1 MPMSDKAKEYADKA
15 KPLADK
21 AKPLA
26 EKAKPLA
33 EKAKPLAEK
42 AKPLTEK
49 AKQYAGKAKGAADSA
64 VEKYGDKIPDSVGSA
79 YTKASGAVG
88 KYLPGDQ
95 PAEPG
100 IDTDTVASDVDVA
113 AADERSSES

>member
-26 EKAKPLA
+26 DKAKPLA
-33 EKAKPLAEK
+33 DKAKPLAD
-42 AKPLTEK
+42 K

-64 VEKYGDKIPDSVGSA
+64 VEKYSDKIPDSVGNA
-79 YTKASGAVG
+79 YNKASGAVG
-88 KYLPGDQ
+88 KVLPSD
-95 PAEPG
+95 EPG
-100 IDTDTVASDVDVA
+100 IDTETVAADVDLA
-113 AADERSSES
+113 AAEGESTP

>member
-33 EKAKPLAEK
+33 DKAKV
-42 AKPLTEK
+42 
-49 AKQYAGKAKGAADSA
+49 YAGKAKGAADSA
-64 VEKYGDKIPDSVGSA
+64 VEKYSDKIPDSVGNA

-88 KYLPGDQ
+88 KVLPAD
-95 PAEPG
+95 EPG
-100 IDTDTVASDVDVA
+100 IDTDTVAADVDLA
-113 AADERSSES
+113 AAEEESSGS

>member
-1 MPMSDKAKEYADKA
+1 MPMSDKAKEYAEKA

-26 EKAKPLA
+26 EKAKPL
-33 EKAKPLAEK
+33 
-42 AKPLTEK
+42 TDK

-64 VEKYGDKIPDSVGSA
+64 VEKYSEKIPDSVGSA

-88 KYLPGDQ
+88 KYLPGDDA
-95 PAEPG
+95 AETG

-113 AADERSSES
+113 AADEQSSGS